1 MKKLILHIALF
12 LLPAVIL
19 VLIIPVDVR
28 MKYAGLKNDCF
39 NHGIWIHDRIHH
51 NPDPVDIAFLGSSH
65 TINGIDDRIISE
77 SLTPIKA
84 ANFAYCR
91 LGRNLDYV
99 LLKEILKKKKIS
111 KLVVEVR
118 EREDR
123 YSHPVFPYIAS
134 TPDVVYPFLIFNRD
148 TFKDIWYHLSYKIET
163 GQDVI
168 YKRDS
173 IPDYRQEDF
182 GFAGH
187 YDTALAS
194 LLDEIKIKRNLPKKE
209 ESKYMKEFHLNY
221 PRGYLRKISQIC
233 KENQIALCFLYLP
246 SYGNQNKVPEALSL
260 YEELGIILI
269 PPDTIFDNPLNWHDE
284 NHLNING
291 ARLLS
296 QWLADQL

>member
-1 MKKLILHIALF
+1 MKKLILHTALF
-12 LLPAVIL
+12 LLPVVIL
-19 VLIIPVDVR
+19 VLIIPVDKR

-39 NHGIWIHDRIHH
+39 NHGIWIYDRIHY

-77 SLTPIKA
+77 GLTPIKA
-84 ANFAYCR
+84 ANFGYCR

-134 TPDVVYPFLIFNRD
+134 TPDVALPNPLFNRD
-148 TFKDIWYHLSYKIET
+148 IFKDVWYHLSYKIET
-163 GQDVI
+163 VQDVI

-173 IPDYRQEDF
+173 IPDYRIDDY

-187 YDTALAS
+187 YDTASAS
-194 LLDEIKIKRNLPKKE
+194 FLDEIKIKRNLPKKE
-209 ESKYMKEFHLNY
+209 DPSYLIKFYLSY
-221 PRGYLRKISQIC
+221 PRGYLKKTGQIC
-233 KENQIALCFLYLP
+233 KENQIALYFLYLP
-246 SYGNQNKVPEALSL
+246 SYGNQKKVPEALSL
-260 YEELGIILI
+260 YRELGTILI

-284 NHLNING
+284 NHLNNNG